1 MFLTAEHNT
10 FAGVPA
16 GALAVALADVSTQLA
31 GARL

>member
-16 GALAVALADVSTQLA
+16 GALAVASAQLA
-31 GARL
+31 GARI

>member
-16 GALAVALADVSTQLA
+16 DALAVVLAQLA